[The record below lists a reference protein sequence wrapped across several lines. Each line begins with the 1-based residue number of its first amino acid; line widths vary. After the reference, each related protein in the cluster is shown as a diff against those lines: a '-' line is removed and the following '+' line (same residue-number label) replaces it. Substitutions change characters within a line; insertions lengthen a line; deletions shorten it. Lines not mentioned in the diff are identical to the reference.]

1 MLATGIVVGIGL
13 VPAAACGLV
22 LATSLRISALV
33 SLGVG
38 TGCFVFESMRAQRD
52 AAVADRS
59 VLEAERE
66 RAEKLATEARLASLE
81 SRLHPHFL
89 FNTLN
94 AISALIPEDPARAE
108 RLVEQ
113 LAALLRF
120 SLDAGERHTVSVG
133 AEVAIVRAYLGIEE
147 ARLGDRLRCA
157 IDVPDALASCDVPA
171 LALHTLVQNS
181 VKHVAAARVEPT
193 EIRVRVEARAGRLH
207 LSVWDG
213 ETSSTSTPSPPA
225 TDSTCSAPG
234 STCCTVRPAGSRSRG
249 RGRQGGVDLAAAAAP
264 GVIRVAGRL
273 RAFLVDDEPLALTRL
288 ARLLAA
294 TGRVELVGQALSPDG
309 ALAALTEGAADVVF
323 LDIHMPGMSGLALA
337 ERLPRDLAVVFTTA
351 YDQHAPRGVRRQ
363 CRGLLAEARRSG
375 AAGARARQARAP
387 PRRAVARRH
396 GRGAPAPGHVTPR
409 RAGPITRS
417 GAVSHARRRAVR
429 RDQCG

>member
-1 MLATGIVVGIGL
+1 MTRWLRLGLVSAAAGVVVAVMFTLLDGRRPFLNELAVSLVISFAIGALGGVVVPMVARRLPWSRPAVAWTGLTATFLAVGATGCVLAAAIVVGVGL
-13 VPAAACGLV
+13 VPAAACGSL

-157 IDVPDALASCDVPA
+157 IDLPAALASCDVPA

-181 VKHVAAARVEPT
+181 IKHVAAARVEPT

-207 LSVWDG
+207 LSVWDEG
-213 ETSSTSTPSPPA
+213 DKFDLDA
-225 TDSTCSAPG
+225 I
-234 STCCTVRPAGSRSRG
+234 PAGHGLDMLRTRLDVLYG
-249 RGRQGGVDLAAAAAP
+249 A
-264 GVIRVAGRL
+264 AGRL
-273 RAFLVDDEPLALTRL
+273 SVQGTAGGKEVSISLPLR
-288 ARLLAA
+288 R
-294 TGRVELVGQALSPDG
+294 PD
-309 ALAALTEGAADVVF
+309 
-323 LDIHMPGMSGLALA
+323 
-337 ERLPRDLAVVFTTA
+337 
-351 YDQHAPRGVRRQ
+351 
-363 CRGLLAEARRSG
+363 
-375 AAGARARQARAP
+375 
-387 PRRAVARRH
+387 
-396 GRGAPAPGHVTPR
+396 
-409 RAGPITRS
+409 
-417 GAVSHARRRAVR
+417 
-429 RDQCG
+429 

>member
-1 MLATGIVVGIGL
+1 MTRWLRLGSVSAAAGAVVAVMFTLLDGRRPFLNELAVSLVISFAIGALGEVVVPIVARRLPWSRPVLAWTGLTATFLAVAATGCVLAAGIVVGIGL
-13 VPAAACGLV
+13 VPAAACGAL

-52 AAVADRS
+52 AAVAERS
-59 VLEAERE
+59 ELEAERE

-133 AEVAIVRAYLGIEE
+133 AEVAIARAYLGIEE

-213 ETSSTSTPSPPA
+213 GDKFDLDA
-225 TDSTCSAPG
+225 I
-234 STCCTVRPAGSRSRG
+234 PAGHG
-249 RGRQGGVDLAAAAAP
+249 LDM
-264 GVIRVAGRL
+264 L
-273 RAFLVDDEPLALTRL
+273 RTRL
-288 ARLLAA
+288 
-294 TGRVELVGQALSPDG
+294 
-309 ALAALTEGAADVVF
+309 DV
-323 LDIHMPGMSGLALA
+323 L
-337 ERLPRDLAVVFTTA
+337 
-351 YDQHAPRGVRRQ
+351 Y
-363 CRGLLAEARRSG
+363 G
-375 AAGARARQARAP
+375 AAGQLAVQGAAGGKEVSISLP
-387 PRRAVARRH
+387 LRR
-396 GRGAPAPGHVTPR
+396 PE
-409 RAGPITRS
+409 
-417 GAVSHARRRAVR
+417 
-429 RDQCG
+429 

>member
-1 MLATGIVVGIGL
+1 MTRWLRLGLVSPVAGAVVAVMFTLLDSRRPFLNELAVSLVISFAIGGLGEVVVPIVARRLPWSRPALAWTGLTATFLAVAATGCVLATGIVVGIGL
-13 VPAAACGLV
+13 VPAAAWGLV

-33 SLGVG
+33 TLGVG

-59 VLEAERE
+59 VLAAERE
-66 RAEKLATEARLASLE
+66 RAEKLATEARLTSLE

-94 AISALIPEDPARAE
+94 AISALIPDEPARAE

-193 EIRVRVEARAGRLH
+193 EIRVCVEARAGRLH
-207 LSVWDG
+207 LSVWDEG
-213 ETSSTSTPSPPA
+213 DKFDLDA
-225 TDSTCSAPG
+225 I
-234 STCCTVRPAGSRSRG
+234 PAGHGLDMLRTRLDVLYG
-249 RGRQGGVDLAAAAAP
+249 A
-264 GVIRVAGRL
+264 AGRL
-273 RAFLVDDEPLALTRL
+273 SVQGTAGGKEVSISLPLRYP
-288 ARLLAA
+288 
-294 TGRVELVGQALSPDG
+294 E
-309 ALAALTEGAADVVF
+309 
-323 LDIHMPGMSGLALA
+323 
-337 ERLPRDLAVVFTTA
+337 
-351 YDQHAPRGVRRQ
+351 
-363 CRGLLAEARRSG
+363 
-375 AAGARARQARAP
+375 
-387 PRRAVARRH
+387 
-396 GRGAPAPGHVTPR
+396 
-409 RAGPITRS
+409 
-417 GAVSHARRRAVR
+417 
-429 RDQCG
+429 

>member
-1 MLATGIVVGIGL
+1 MTRWLRLGSVSAAAGAVVAVMFTLLDGRRPFLNELAVSLVISFTIGAVGGVVVPIVARRLPWSRPALAWTGLSATFLAVAATRCVLAAGIVVGIGL
-13 VPAAACGLV
+13 VPAAAYGLV

-213 ETSSTSTPSPPA
+213 GDKFDLDA
-225 TDSTCSAPG
+225 I
-234 STCCTVRPAGSRSRG
+234 PAGHGLDMLRTRLDVLYG
-249 RGRQGGVDLAAAAAP
+249 
-264 GVIRVAGRL
+264 VAGRL
-273 RAFLVDDEPLALTRL
+273 AVQGAEGGKEVSISLPLRRL
-288 ARLLAA
+288 
-294 TGRVELVGQALSPDG
+294 E
-309 ALAALTEGAADVVF
+309 
-323 LDIHMPGMSGLALA
+323 
-337 ERLPRDLAVVFTTA
+337 
-351 YDQHAPRGVRRQ
+351 
-363 CRGLLAEARRSG
+363 
-375 AAGARARQARAP
+375 
-387 PRRAVARRH
+387 
-396 GRGAPAPGHVTPR
+396 
-409 RAGPITRS
+409 
-417 GAVSHARRRAVR
+417 
-429 RDQCG
+429 

>member
-1 MLATGIVVGIGL
+1 MTRWLRLGSVSAAAGAVVAVMFTLLDGRRPFLNELAVSLVISFAIGGLGEVVVPIVARRLPWSRPALAWTGLTATFLAVAATGCVLAAAIVVGIGL
-13 VPAAACGLV
+13 VPAAACGAL

-193 EIRVRVEARAGRLH
+193 EIRVRVEARSGRLH

-213 ETSSTSTPSPPA
+213 GDKFDLDA
-225 TDSTCSAPG
+225 I
-234 STCCTVRPAGSRSRG
+234 PAGHGLDMLRTRLDVLYG
-249 RGRQGGVDLAAAAAP
+249 A
-264 GVIRVAGRL
+264 AGRL
-273 RAFLVDDEPLALTRL
+273 AVQGVAGGKEVSISLPL
-288 ARLLAA
+288 
-294 TGRVELVGQALSPDG
+294 
-309 ALAALTEGAADVVF
+309 
-323 LDIHMPGMSGLALA
+323 
-337 ERLPRDLAVVFTTA
+337 
-351 YDQHAPRGVRRQ
+351 RRP
-363 CRGLLAEARRSG
+363 E
-375 AAGARARQARAP
+375 
-387 PRRAVARRH
+387 
-396 GRGAPAPGHVTPR
+396 
-409 RAGPITRS
+409 
-417 GAVSHARRRAVR
+417 
-429 RDQCG
+429 

>member
-1 MLATGIVVGIGL
+1 MTRWLRLVSVSAAAGAVVAVMFTLLDGRRPFLNELAVSLVISFAVGGLGEVVVPIVARRLPWSRPVLAWTGLTATFLAVAATGCVLAAGIVVGIGL
-13 VPAAACGLV
+13 VPAAAYGLV

-147 ARLGDRLRCA
+147 ARLGDRLRYA

-213 ETSSTSTPSPPA
+213 GDKFDLDA
-225 TDSTCSAPG
+225 IPG
-234 STCCTVRPAGSRSRG
+234 GHGLDMLRTRLDVLYGA
-249 RGRQGGVDLAAAAAP
+249 
-264 GVIRVAGRL
+264 AGRL
-273 RAFLVDDEPLALTRL
+273 SVQGVAGGKEVSISLPL
-288 ARLLAA
+288 
-294 TGRVELVGQALSPDG
+294 
-309 ALAALTEGAADVVF
+309 
-323 LDIHMPGMSGLALA
+323 
-337 ERLPRDLAVVFTTA
+337 
-351 YDQHAPRGVRRQ
+351 RRP
-363 CRGLLAEARRSG
+363 E
-375 AAGARARQARAP
+375 
-387 PRRAVARRH
+387 
-396 GRGAPAPGHVTPR
+396 
-409 RAGPITRS
+409 
-417 GAVSHARRRAVR
+417 
-429 RDQCG
+429 

>member
-1 MLATGIVVGIGL
+1 MTRWLRLGSVSAAAGAVVAVMFTLLDGRRPFLNELAVSLVISFVVGGLGEVVVPIVSRRLPWSRPALAWTGLTATFLAVAATGCVLAAAIVVGIGL

-38 TGCFVFESMRAQRD
+38 TGCFVFESMRDQRD

-157 IDVPDALASCDVPA
+157 IDVPDALAACDVPA

-213 ETSSTSTPSPPA
+213 GDKFDLDA
-225 TDSTCSAPG
+225 I
-234 STCCTVRPAGSRSRG
+234 PAGHGLDMLRTRLDVLYG
-249 RGRQGGVDLAAAAAP
+249 A
-264 GVIRVAGRL
+264 AGRL
-273 RAFLVDDEPLALTRL
+273 
-288 ARLLAA
+288 
-294 TGRVELVGQALSPDG
+294 
-309 ALAALTEGAADVVF
+309 
-323 LDIHMPGMSGLALA
+323 
-337 ERLPRDLAVVFTTA
+337 AV
-351 YDQHAPRGVRRQ
+351 Q
-363 CRGLLAEARRSG
+363 G
-375 AAGARARQARAP
+375 AAGGKEVSISLP
-387 PRRAVARRH
+387 LRR
-396 GRGAPAPGHVTPR
+396 PE
-409 RAGPITRS
+409 
-417 GAVSHARRRAVR
+417 
-429 RDQCG
+429 